1 MMTTGKMMIKTNTT
15 KIIYFITCFVFFI
28 IVDLYLSNLL
38 VRAMAHGLHF
48 NTPVLK
54 LHYLENTGAAFNI
67 LRDARE
73 VLIIFSASAITLLFV
88 YVINNLQKLSTM
100 SLFWIAL
107 LCAGTFGNMHERI
120 AIGCVRDFFE
130 LTFVNFPVFNISDIM
145 INVSVIALVIIILF
159 KKVK

>member
-1 MMTTGKMMIKTNTT
+1 MIKTNAT
-15 KIIYFITCFVFFI
+15 KILYFLTCFVFFI

-38 VRAMAHGLHF
+38 VKSMSHGLHF
-48 NTPVLK
+48 NTPILR

-73 VLIIFSASAITLLFV
+73 ALIIFSASAITLVFV
-88 YVINNLQKLSTM
+88 YIINNLQRISTI
-100 SLFWIAL
+100 SLFWLAL

-130 LTFVNFPVFNISDIM
+130 LTFVKFPVFNISDIM
-145 INVSVIALVIIILF
+145 INVSVIALILIILF

>member
-1 MMTTGKMMIKTNTT
+1 MIKSNAT
-15 KIIYFITCFVFFI
+15 KILYFITCFVFFI
-28 IVDLYLSNLL
+28 ILDLFLSNLL
-38 VRAMAHGLHF
+38 VQNMAHGLHF
-48 NTPVLK
+48 NTPILK

-88 YVINNLQKLSTM
+88 YVINNLQRLKGIT
-100 SLFWIAL
+100 LFWIAL

-120 AIGCVRDFFE
+120 VLGCVRDFFE
-130 LTFVNFPVFNISDIM
+130 LTFVKFPVFNISDIM

-159 KKVK
+159 KKVR

>member
-1 MMTTGKMMIKTNTT
+1 
-15 KIIYFITCFVFFI
+15 
-28 IVDLYLSNLL
+28 
-38 VRAMAHGLHF
+38 MAHGLHF

-145 INVSVIALVIIILF
+145 INISVIALVIIILF

>member
-1 MMTTGKMMIKTNTT
+1 MNNTT
-15 KIIYFITCFVFFI
+15 KTLYFISLFVFLI
-28 IVDLYLSNLL
+28 IVDLFLSNLL
-38 VRAMAHGLHF
+38 VQSMAHGLNF
-48 NTPVLK
+48 STPILK

-67 LRDARE
+67 LRNARE
-73 VLIIFSASAITLLFV
+73 ALIIFPCSAITLLFV
-88 YVINNLQKLSTM
+88 YVFKNLGRLSAST
-100 SLFWIAL
+100 LFWIAM

-145 INVSVIALVIIILF
+145 INVSVIVLVIIILF

>member
-1 MMTTGKMMIKTNTT
+1 MINSNFT
-15 KIIYFITCFVFFI
+15 KILYFITCFVFFI

-38 VRAMAHGLHF
+38 VRNMAAGLQF
-48 NTPVLK
+48 DTPVLR

-67 LRDARE
+67 LKDARE
-73 VLIIFSASAITLLFV
+73 ALIIFSASAITLVFV
-88 YVINNLQKLSTM
+88 YVINNLQRISGQ
-100 SLFWIAL
+100 SLFWLAL

-145 INVSVIALVIIILF
+145 INLSVVALVIIILF
-159 KKVK
+159 KKVR

>member
-1 MMTTGKMMIKTNTT
+1 MGKMMIKTNTT
-15 KIIYFITCFVFFI
+15 KVLYFITCFVFFI

-38 VRAMAHGLHF
+38 VRSMAGGLHF
-48 NTPVLK
+48 DTPILK

-73 VLIIFSASAITLLFV
+73 ALIIFSASAITLIFV
-88 YVINNLQKLSTM
+88 YTINNLHKLSGII
-100 SLFWIAL
+100 LFWLAL

-120 AIGCVRDFFE
+120 SIGCVRDFFE

-145 INVSVIALVIIILF
+145 INISVFALVIIILF

>member
-1 MMTTGKMMIKTNTT
+1 MNNTT
-15 KIIYFITCFVFFI
+15 KTLYFISLFVFLI
-28 IVDLYLSNLL
+28 IVDLFLSNVL
-38 VRAMAHGLHF
+38 VQSMAHGLNF
-48 NTPVLK
+48 STPILK

-67 LRDARE
+67 LRNARE
-73 VLIIFSASAITLLFV
+73 ALIIFSCSAITLLFV
-88 YVINNLQKLSTM
+88 YVFKNLGRLNAST
-100 SLFWIAL
+100 LFWIAM

-145 INVSVIALVIIILF
+145 INVSVIVLVIIILF

>member
-1 MMTTGKMMIKTNTT
+1 MNNTT
-15 KIIYFITCFVFFI
+15 KTLYFISLFVFLI
-28 IVDLYLSNLL
+28 LVDLFLSNML
-38 VRAMAHGLHF
+38 VQSMAHGLHF
-48 NTPVLK
+48 STPVLK

-73 VLIIFSASAITLLFV
+73 ALIIFSCSAITLLFV
-88 YVINNLQKLSTM
+88 YVFKNLGRLSAST
-100 SLFWIAL
+100 LFWIAM

-130 LTFVNFPVFNISDIM
+130 LSFVNFPVFNISDIM

-159 KKVK
+159 KKVR

>member
-1 MMTTGKMMIKTNTT
+1 MNNTT
-15 KIIYFITCFVFFI
+15 KTLYFISLFVFLI
-28 IVDLYLSNLL
+28 ILDLFLSNLL
-38 VRAMAHGLHF
+38 VQAMSHGLHF
-48 NTPVLK
+48 TSPVLK

-73 VLIIFSASAITLLFV
+73 ALIIFSCSAITLIFV
-88 YVINNLQKLSTM
+88 YVFRNLSRLGAST
-100 SLFWIAL
+100 LFWLAM

-145 INVSVIALVIIILF
+145 INVSVVILVITILF
-159 KKVK
+159 KKVR

>member
-1 MMTTGKMMIKTNTT
+1 MNNTT
-15 KIIYFITCFVFFI
+15 KTLYFISLFVFFI
-28 IVDLYLSNLL
+28 IVDLFLSNLL
-38 VRAMAHGLHF
+38 VRSMAQGLHF

-67 LRDARE
+67 LNNARE
-73 VLIIFSASAITLLFV
+73 ALIIFSCSAITLLFV
-88 YVINNLQKLSTM
+88 YVFKNLSRLSAPVLM
-100 SLFWIAL
+100 WIAL

-145 INVSVIALVIIILF
+145 INISVIMLVIIILF
-159 KKVK
+159 KKVR